1 MDGLDPAGVERLREV
16 MESHV
21 ASGAVPGLVWLVRH
35 GDDVEVGSAG
45 VLDTGTGTPVTRD
58 SVFRISSMTKPVTAV
73 AALRLV
79 DEGVLGLDEPV
90 DRLLPE
96 LADRQVLAE
105 PGGPLDRCV
114 PALRPVTTRDL
125 LTSRLGLGTDFT
137 GAHDQ
142 PAMRRLAELG
152 LPAGPPEPARMPTPD
167 DYLALLGSV
176 PLEHQPGTRWLYH
189 VSLDVLGV
197 LVARAAGAPLAD
209 VLAELVLA
217 PLGMHGTGFWVAGA
231 DHARFGPCYVVDAAT
246 GERSVYDPADGQW
259 SAPPPFAS
267 GGDGLVSTVDDVH
280 ALAAMLRAG
289 GAVEGRPFLRPATA
303 AAMLTNHLTAEQL
316 ATSSPDPGGA
326 LGWGFGL
333 GVQVA
338 RDPASGTATGGYGWA
353 GGLGSTWTTDPELDL
368 VAVLLTNQMWTSP
381 EPPRV
386 ARDLLTL
393 GRAAVRRA

>member
-1 MDGLDPAGVERLREV
+1 MDGLDPDGVERLREA

-35 GDDVEVGSAG
+35 GDDVAVGSAG
-45 VLDTGTGTPVTRD
+45 VLDTATGTPVTRD
-58 SVFRISSMTKPVTAV
+58 SLFRISSMTKPVTAV

-114 PALRPVTTRDL
+114 PARRPVTTRDL

-152 LPAGPPEPARMPTPD
+152 LPVGPPAPARMPTPD
-167 DYLALLGSV
+167 EYLRLLGSV

-209 VLAELVLA
+209 VLADRVLA
-217 PLGMHGTGFWVAGA
+217 PLGMRGTGFWVAPA
-231 DHARFGPCYVVDAAT
+231 DLARFGPCYTADPAT
-246 GERSVYDPADGQW
+246 GKPVVHDPADGQW

-267 GGDGLVSTVDDVH
+267 GADGLVSTVDDLH
-280 ALAAMLRAG
+280 AFTAVLRAG
-289 GAVEGRPFLRPATA
+289 GSVEGRPFLRPGTV
-303 AAMLTNHLTAEQL
+303 AAMLTNHLTPEQR
-316 ATSSPDPGGA
+316 ATSSPEPGGA

-338 RDPASGTATGGYGWA
+338 RDPASGTAAGGYGWA

-381 EPPRV
+381 EPPPV

-393 GRAAVRRA
+393 GRAAVRPD

>member
-1 MDGLDPAGVERLREV
+1 MDGLDPAGVERLRET
-16 MESHV
+16 MEHHV
-21 ASGAVPGLVWLVRH
+21 TSGAVPGLVWLVRH
-35 GDDVEVGSAG
+35 GDDVQVGVAG
-45 VLDTGTGTPVTRD
+45 VLDAATGTPVARD
-58 SVFRISSMTKPVTAV
+58 SLFRISSMTKPVTAV

-79 DEGVLGLDEPV
+79 DAGLLDLDEPV

-96 LADRQVLAE
+96 LAGRQVLAE

-114 PALRPVTTRDL
+114 PARRPVTPRDL
-125 LTSRLGLGTDFT
+125 LTSRLGLGLDFT

-142 PAMRRLAELG
+142 PAMRRLVELG
-152 LPAGPPEPARMPTPD
+152 LPAGPPAPARMPAPD

-189 VSLDVLGV
+189 VSTDVLGV

-209 VLAELVLA
+209 VLAERVLA
-217 PLGMHGTGFWVAGA
+217 PLGMHSTGFWVAPA
-231 DHARFGPCYVVDAAT
+231 DLARFGPCYAADPST
-246 GERSVYDPADGQW
+246 GRREVYDAADGQW

-267 GGDGLVSTVDDVH
+267 GADGLVSTVDDLH
-280 ALAAMLRAG
+280 AFAAMLRAG
-289 GAVEGRPFLRPATA
+289 GSVEGRPFLSPGTA
-303 AAMLTNHLTAEQL
+303 AAMLTNHLTPEQL

-338 RDPASGTATGGYGWA
+338 RDPVSGTAAGGYGWA

-368 VAVLLTNQMWTSP
+368 VAVLLTNAMWTSP
-381 EPPRV
+381 EPPAV

-393 GRAAVRRA
+393 GRAAVRAG

>member
-1 MDGLDPAGVERLREV
+1 
-16 MESHV
+16 
-21 ASGAVPGLVWLVRH
+21 VRH
-35 GDDVEVGSAG
+35 GDDVQVGSAG
-45 VLDTGTGTPVTRD
+45 VLDTATGTPVARD
-58 SVFRISSMTKPVTAV
+58 SLFRISSMTKPVTAA

-79 DEGVLGLDEPV
+79 DEGVLDLDEPV

-96 LADRQVLAE
+96 LAGRQVLAE

-114 PALRPVTTRDL
+114 PARRPVTPRDL
-125 LTSRLGLGTDFT
+125 LTSRLGLGMDFT

-142 PAMRRLAELG
+142 PAMRRLVELG
-152 LPAGPPEPARMPTPD
+152 LPSGPPAPARMPTPD
-167 DYLALLGSV
+167 EYLALLGSV
-176 PLEHQPGTRWLYH
+176 PLEHQPGARWLYH

-209 VLAELVLA
+209 ALAELVLA
-217 PLGMHGTGFWVAGA
+217 PLGMHATGFWVAPG
-231 DHARFGPCYVVDAAT
+231 DRARFGPCYGSDPAT
-246 GERSVYDPADGQW
+246 GERGVFDPADGQW

-267 GGDGLVSTVDDVH
+267 GADGLVSTVDDLQ
-280 ALAAMLRAG
+280 AFTAMLRAG
-289 GAVEGRPFLRPATA
+289 GSVGGRQVLSRAAVG
-303 AAMLTNHLTAEQL
+303 AMTTNHLTPEQL

-338 RDPASGTATGGYGWA
+338 RDPASGTAEGGYGWA

-368 VAVLLTNQMWTSP
+368 VAILLTNQMWTSP
-381 EPPRV
+381 EPPAA

-393 GRAAVRRA
+393 GRAAVRPG